1 MVHNVQCAY
10 VQFVRDCAYKCVYSK
25 PYYVSD
31 TYSLFAMCLI
41 DKNHLDATCFDK
53 QIRLQRSICAKAITL
68 SWYYNIQMLIGVT
81 LQSISKEKQQKTNK
95 RPPSSFSGCI
105 ISKSLI

>member
-1 MVHNVQCAY
+1 M
-10 VQFVRDCAYKCVYSK
+10 FVLKALL
-25 PYYVSD
+25 SD
-31 TYSLFAMCLI
+31 TYSHFAMCLI

-53 QIRLQRSICAKAITL
+53 QIRLQMRSICAKAITL
-68 SWYYNIQMLIGVT
+68 SWYYYIQMLIGVT